1 MNFNTLLFLLVF
13 LPVVWG
19 LFYLA
24 PRQFRVVILLVASLI
39 FYGAAG
45 GVPLAFM
52 VLAIFWGYLMA
63 LIVGQSSLRSS
74 LLLSISVP
82 LIILFMLKY
91 LNFTLDNLG
100 LSSDAKDQFIFFLS
114 ITLPAGIS
122 FYTFQIVSY
131 NIDVFDK
138 KFTPERNFTKFA
150 TFISLFPQLIA
161 GPILRYNEM
170 SSQLDRIKSQ
180 QKLNID
186 FRSSFKFIS
195 VGLFA
200 KICIS
205 DLTWTLIKNSMGTD
219 LARDANFLDIVFLLN
234 SYSIRIFYDF
244 WAYSLMAIGI
254 AKLFSLN
261 LPINF
266 REPYQALNPRD
277 FWRRW
282 HVTLSYWLRDY
293 LYVKMGGNRSYIRN
307 IGIVFVV
314 CGVWHGAG
322 WSFIIWGAYHAILVI
337 FYQLSKSV
345 WDKLFSPVQVILTY
359 LMVALG
365 WPLFFLDIDAY
376 LTFITI
382 PFNENAG
389 LGIYKLKH
397 WLFIAPIILWTFFSR
412 EKLWLYNETPRLLF
426 DSPIVHGMMFFI
438 ALIFANYSDTF
449 VYFRF

>member
-1 MNFNTLLFLLVF
+1 MNFNTLLFLLIF

-24 PRQFRVVILLVASLI
+24 PRQFRVLILLVASLT
-39 FYGAAG
+39 FYASSGF
-45 GVPLAFM
+45 VPLAFM
-52 VLAIFWGYLMA
+52 VLAIVWGYLMA
-63 LIVGQSSLRSS
+63 RTIGQSSLRSG

-82 LIILFMLKY
+82 LIILFLFKY

-150 TFISLFPQLIA
+150 AFISLFPQLIA

-170 SSQLDRIKSQ
+170 SSQLDRLKSQ
-180 QKLNID
+180 QKLNIN
-186 FRSSFKFIS
+186 FRSAFKFIS

-205 DLTWTLIKNSMGTD
+205 DLTWVLIKNSMATD

-234 SYSIRIFYDF
+234 AYSIRIFYDF

-254 AKLFSLN
+254 AKLFSLE

-266 REPYQALNPRD
+266 REPYQAVNPRD

-307 IGIVFVV
+307 IVIVFVV

-322 WSFIIWGAYHAILVI
+322 WQFIIWGAYHAVLVI
-337 FYQLSKSV
+337 FYHLSKSV
-345 WDKLFSPVQVILTY
+345 WDKLFSPAQVILTY
-359 LMVALG
+359 LLVALG

-376 LTFITI
+376 LTFITA
-382 PFNENAG
+382 PFNENIG

-397 WLFIAPIILWTFFSR
+397 WLFITPILLWTFFSR
-412 EKLWLYNETPRLLF
+412 ERFWLYNETPRALF

-438 ALIFANYSDTF
+438 ALIFVNYSETF
-449 VYFRF
+449 IYFRF